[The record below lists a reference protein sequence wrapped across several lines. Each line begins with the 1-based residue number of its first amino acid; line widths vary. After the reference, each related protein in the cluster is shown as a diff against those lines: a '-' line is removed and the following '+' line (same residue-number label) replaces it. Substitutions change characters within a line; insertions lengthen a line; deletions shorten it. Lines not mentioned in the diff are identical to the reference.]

1 MITLN
6 NGHLLGAS
14 SGTGYQQVQSFSD
27 NSNDAQCLVPFDQ
40 CPPVDGGNSS
50 SSSSSLP
57 SNSSSSLMSL
67 QDWNEYD
74 EVLRL
79 RQLTL
84 KREEYELAQDLE
96 RLDRERNVH
105 IRELKRLYN
114 EDHSRFNQNNILH
127 ERYLLLTLIG
137 KGGFSEVHRAF
148 DLREQRYVAC
158 KIHQLNKEWK
168 DEKKVNYIKHAL
180 REYNIHKHLE
190 HKREYHI
197 VFLISIE
204 GIDAILVE
212 LRHCQTVRCLRNRY
226 EFILYRVGT
235 LRWK

>member
-1 MITLN
+1 MASPSLFVPLTGSTYF
-6 NGHLLGAS
+6 GHH
-14 SGTGYQQVQSFSD
+14 SD
-27 NSNDAQCLVPFDQ
+27 NSNDAHGLSSLD
-40 CPPVDGGNSS
+40 PPLPPSSSAHENGNSS
-50 SSSSSLP
+50 SSSSSSFSHLSNP
-57 SNSSSSLMSL
+57 SSTQMTL
-67 QDWNEYD
+67 QDWYEYD
-74 EVLRL
+74 EILRL

-84 KREEYELAQDLE
+84 KREESELAQDLE

-114 EDHSRFNQNNILH
+114 EDHSRFNQNNILN

-190 HKREYHI
+190 HKREFTSSLSI
-197 VFLISIE
+197 GKPISSFSS
-204 GIDAILVE
+204 
-212 LRHCQTVRCLRNRY
+212 RHREIIRRLRN
-226 EFILYRVGT
+226 
-235 LRWK
+235 

>member
-1 MITLN
+1 MGSSSFI
-6 NGHLLGAS
+6 GH
-14 SGTGYQQVQSFSD
+14 QQIQTFSD
-27 NSNDAQCLVPFDQ
+27 NSNDGHYLYSSENNAPIDS
-40 CPPVDGGNSS
+40 GNSS
-50 SSSSSLP
+50 SSSSSLI
-57 SNSSSSLMSL
+57 SNSSSSIMTL
-67 QDWNEYD
+67 QDWYEYD

-84 KREEYELAQDLE
+84 KREECDLAQDLE
-96 RLDRERNVH
+96 KLDRERNVH

-114 EDHSRFNQNNILH
+114 EDHSRFNKNNILN

-190 HKREYHI
+190 HKSMLFYI
-197 VFLISIE
+197 
-204 GIDAILVE
+204 
-212 LRHCQTVRCLRNRY
+212 
-226 EFILYRVGT
+226 
-235 LRWK
+235 

>member
-1 MITLN
+1 MNSLKIKVSLLVFSQTKLSSMSSPSLIVALN
-6 NGHLLGAS
+6 NGPLIGSSSFLGHH
-14 SGTGYQQVQSFSD
+14 SD
-27 NSNDAQCLVPFDQ
+27 NSNDAHGFFSLDPN
-40 CPPVDGGNSS
+40 PSHESGNSS
-50 SSSSSLP
+50 SSSSSISHL
-57 SNSSSSLMSL
+57 SNHSSSQMTL
-67 QDWNEYD
+67 QDWYEYD

-84 KREEYELAQDLE
+84 KREESELAQDLE

-114 EDHSRFNQNNILH
+114 EDHSRFNQNNILN

-190 HKREYHI
+190 HKR
-197 VFLISIE
+197 
-204 GIDAILVE
+204 
-212 LRHCQTVRCLRNRY
+212 
-226 EFILYRVGT
+226 
-235 LRWK
+235 

>member
-1 MITLN
+1 MIFIQTKTYFSQQQQKVPSISNSNLFT
-6 NGHLLGAS
+6 S
-14 SGTGYQQVQSFSD
+14 SSSFFAQQQQQQQLAQNYSD
-27 NSNDAQCLVPFDQ
+27 NSNDANYPSTNNLMDS
-40 CPPVDGGNSS
+40 GNSS
-50 SSSSSLP
+50 SSSSSLI
-57 SNSSSSLMSL
+57 STSSSSKMTL
-67 QDWNEYD
+67 QDWYEYD

-84 KREEYELAQDLE
+84 KREESDLAQDLE

-114 EDHSRFNQNNILH
+114 EDHSRFNQNNVLN

-190 HKREYHI
+190 HKRKTK
-197 VFLISIE
+197 SMIE
-204 GIDAILVE
+204 
-212 LRHCQTVRCLRNRY
+212 
-226 EFILYRVGT
+226 
-235 LRWK
+235 

>member
-1 MITLN
+1 MIFSFEFSQPKFGSTSSPTIVSNFN
-6 NGHLLGAS
+6 NGLLPN
-14 SGTGYQQVQSFSD
+14 SGLFIGHQVYSD
-27 NSNDAQCLVPFDQ
+27 NSNDAHVYLSADAT
-40 CPPVDGGNSS
+40 PPVDSGSS
-50 SSSSSLP
+50 SSSSSSISYS
-57 SNSSSSLMSL
+57 SNSSSSPTTL
-67 QDWNEYD
+67 QDWYEYD

-84 KREEYELAQDLE
+84 KREEYDLAQDLE
-96 RLDRERNVH
+96 KLDRERNVH

-127 ERYLLLTLIG
+127 DRYLLLTLIG

-148 DLREQRYVAC
+148 DLHEQRYVAC

-190 HKREYHI
+190 HKRK
-197 VFLISIE
+197 F
-204 GIDAILVE
+204 
-212 LRHCQTVRCLRNRY
+212 VR
-226 EFILYRVGT
+226 
-235 LRWK
+235 